1 MSPLGPESV
10 AGSVAGPVA
19 GSVAE
24 SVAESAPPTR
34 TDPVVAAASEVIG
47 GPLGRYAAPLRHP
60 ARSLWQPAAAVLV
73 GLSSLTVALGVL
85 QKAHCFGKG
94 WSTPDQFWHA
104 CYSDLP
110 AVYQTSG
117 LGHAMPYLPGA
128 QPLDQPVITG
138 VVMWLVGLVV
148 PDGSAL
154 VQQQWYFA
162 LWAALVTVIVM
173 ALVAVTAASVPAAPW
188 RAAHFALS
196 PVLVLA
202 GLVSV
207 DLLGILLAS
216 AALLAWGR
224 GKIALAGLILG
235 LAISARTYPLVLLV
249 AIGLLAVRS
258 GSVQAW
264 VRLAGTALVTWFAVS
279 LPWLVMN
286 ADALLSVYRT
296 WWRSGPSYGS
306 LWMLPSLLR
315 PTMRPGILASLL
327 GNGLGPGAVT
337 ALAILGWLVALAAGA
352 VFALSLERRPA
363 VAEISLVMLVIVLV
377 TGKSVPVQAALWLL
391 PLIALIGMQWRDHLI
406 WAGFEATYFV
416 AVWLYIAGLSKPD
429 RGLPSRGYA
438 VLLGFRLVAMLFLLV
453 QVWRVARSREP
464 VDPLEAAEA
473 SADADADADLS
484 ADAGGPETES
494 DDAGAAEAE
503 PKSGG
508 VDADDAQREPV
519 EEIDPLAGPMA
530 GAPDAVLVRF
540 G

>member
-1 MSPLGPESV
+1 MSPHAPESV
-10 AGSVAGPVA
+10 APTRSDPVA
-19 GSVAE
+19 
-24 SVAESAPPTR
+24 
-34 TDPVVAAASEVIG
+34 AAASEVIG
-47 GPLGRYAAPLRHP
+47 GPLGRYAGPVRHT
-60 ARSLWQPAAAVLV
+60 ARSLWQPAAAVLI
-73 GLSSLTVALGVL
+73 GLSSVTVALGVL
-85 QKAHCFGKG
+85 QKSHCFGRG

-117 LGHAMPYLPGA
+117 LGHAIPYLPGA

-138 VVMWLVGLVV
+138 LVMSLVGLVV
-148 PDGSAL
+148 PEGSAL

-162 LWAALVTVIVM
+162 LWAMLVTVIVM
-173 ALVAVTAASVPAAPW
+173 VLVAVTAASVPRAPW
-188 RAAHFALS
+188 RAAHIALS

-207 DLLGILLAS
+207 DLLGVLLAS

-224 GKIALAGLILG
+224 GKVPLAGVLLG

-258 GSVQAW
+258 GQVRPWA
-264 VRLAGTALVTWFAVS
+264 RLAGTALVTWFAVS

-306 LWMLPSLLR
+306 VWMLPSLLR

-327 GNGLGPGAVT
+327 GDGLAPGAVT
-337 ALAILGWLVALAAGA
+337 ALAILGWLVALVVGAG
-352 VFALSLERRPA
+352 FALSLDRRPT
-363 VAEISLVMLVIVLV
+363 VAEVSLVMLVIVLV

-391 PLIALIGMQWRDHLI
+391 PLIALVGLQWRDHLI
-406 WAGFEATYFV
+406 WAGVEAIYFV

-429 RGLPSRGYA
+429 RGLPSRGYS
-438 VLLGFRLVAMLFLLV
+438 VLLGFRVLAMLFVLV

-464 VDPLEAAEA
+464 LDPLE
-473 SADADADADLS
+473 STDTDADAV
-484 ADAGGPETES
+484 ADAGDPEPGS
-494 DDAGAAEAE
+494 DDAGPAD
-503 PKSGG
+503 PDPRSGD
-508 VDADDAQREPV
+508 VDADGAQREPV
-519 EEIDPLAGPMA
+519 EEVDPLAGPMA
-530 GAPDAVLVRF
+530 GAPDAVVVRF